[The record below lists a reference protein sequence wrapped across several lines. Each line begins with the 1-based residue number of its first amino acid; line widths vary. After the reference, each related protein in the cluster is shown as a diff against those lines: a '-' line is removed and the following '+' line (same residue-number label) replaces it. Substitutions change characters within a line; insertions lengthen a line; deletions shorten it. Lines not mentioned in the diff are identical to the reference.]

1 MSGHS
6 KWSTIKR
13 QKGVADAKRS
23 QIFTKLAKAITMAAK
38 QGGDPTMNFKL
49 RLAIDRAKGFSMPKD
64 NIERAIN
71 RGSGSG
77 EGPSMEEI
85 TYEGYGPNGVAFI
98 IQALTDNRNRTTSN
112 LRHILDRSG
121 GRLAES
127 GSVVWLFENKGVVQ
141 FTKPLKDFANLEL
154 ELIEAGAEDIKELED
169 AVVMVYSQPTNFE
182 AVKKIISS
190 HQIETSYSALD
201 LIAKTSVELD
211 NDTANK
217 IDNLRE
223 ALDNDEDVSEFYDNV
238 A

>member
-23 QIFTKLAKAITMAAK
+23 QIFTKLAKAITVAAK
-38 QGGDPTMNFKL
+38 QGGDPDMNFKL
-49 RLAIDRAKGFSMPKD
+49 RLAIDRAKGLSMPKD
-64 NIERAIN
+64 NIERAIT

-77 EGPSMEEI
+77 EGSNMEEI
-85 TYEGYGPNGVAFI
+85 TYEGYGPNGVAFV
-98 IQALTDNRNRTTSN
+98 IQTLTDNRNRTTSN

-127 GSVVWLFENKGVVQ
+127 GSVLWLFENKGVIN
-141 FTKPLKDFANLEL
+141 FPKPAADFENLEL
-154 ELIEAGAEDIKELED
+154 ELIEAGVEDIKETD
-169 AVVMVYSQPTNFE
+169 DSTIVIYTQPSNFE
-182 AVKKIISS
+182 KIKELITSRK
-190 HQIETSYSALD
+190 IETSYSSLE
-201 LIAKTSVELD
+201 LVAKTSVELD

-217 IDNLRE
+217 IDSLRD

>member
-38 QGGDPTMNFKL
+38 QGGDPAMNFKL

-64 NIERAIN
+64 NIERAIT

-77 EGPSMEEI
+77 EGPSMEEV
-85 TYEGYGPNGVAFI
+85 TYEGYGPSGVAFI
-98 IQALTDNRNRTTSN
+98 IQTLTDNRNRTTSN

-127 GSVVWLFENKGVVQ
+127 GSVVWLFENKGVIQ

-182 AVKKIISS
+182 IVKKIISS